1 MRTRSPCGQTDLCN
15 KPRRLVTSTS
25 DILNF
30 SIATTTESHLSQLYE
45 VIDTV
50 AREGRFLAFTQ
61 MPPWEQSLAFYRSL
75 LSADAPY
82 FVALADERVV
92 GWCDVSPVMGQSR
105 SHIGILGIGLLAE
118 ARHQGLGARLLAAAI
133 AKSWSKGLTRLE
145 LTVREDNLNA
155 KALYEKFG
163 FAHEG
168 IRRRGSVV
176 GNESHDVYAMAL
188 LRVEGT

>member
-1 MRTRSPCGQTDLCN
+1 MSYLIIPT
-15 KPRRLVTSTS
+15 
-25 DILNF
+25 
-30 SIATTTESHLSQLYE
+30 AESHLSHLYD

-61 MPPWEQSLAFYRSL
+61 LPPWEQSLAYYRSL

-82 FVALADERVV
+82 FVALSDERVV
-92 GWCDVSPVMGQSR
+92 GWCDVTPAMGQSR
-105 SHIGILGIGLLAE
+105 AHIGSLGIGLLPE
-118 ARHQGLGARLLAAAI
+118 ARHQGLGAKLLAAAI

-163 FAHEG
+163 FVHEG

-188 LRVEGT
+188 LL